1 MMNKYEIQAQIDELK
16 NYLHSLDNTMAA
28 VWDTIYQLEQ
38 QLRKDSEALCFK
50 SEACSPII
58 EVN

>member
-1 MMNKYEIQAQIDELK
+1 MMNKYEIQAQINELK
-16 NYLHSLDNTMAA
+16 NYLHSLDNTMSA

-38 QLRKDSEALCFK
+38 QMQKDSEVLCFK
-50 SEACSPII
+50 SEVSPII

>member
-1 MMNKYEIQAQIDELK
+1 MMNKYEIQAQINELK
-16 NYLHSLDNTMAA
+16 NYLHSLDNTMSA

-38 QLRKDSEALCFK
+38 QLQKDSEALCFK
-50 SEACSPII
+50 SEVSPII